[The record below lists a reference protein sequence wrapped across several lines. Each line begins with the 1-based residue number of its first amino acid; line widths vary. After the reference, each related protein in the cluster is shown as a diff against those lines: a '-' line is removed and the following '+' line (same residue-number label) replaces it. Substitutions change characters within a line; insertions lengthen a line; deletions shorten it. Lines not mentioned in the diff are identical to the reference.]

1 MAGNILS
8 KFLLSIFSDR
18 MGEQRSAEVV
28 LMIIMTGFIFLLLP
42 AAELFLYIG
51 AFFLGASASM
61 IPIVIPQITS
71 VVYRGETFDVVY
83 SKYSTILSM
92 ASAVWVSVIGLLYTW
107 LGSYRMIF
115 TGGFF
120 LAAASVGLLHLFI
133 KK

>member
-1 MAGNILS
+1 
-8 KFLLSIFSDR
+8 
-18 MGEQRSAEVV
+18 
-28 LMIIMTGFIFLLLP
+28 MIIMTGFIFLLLP
-42 AAELFLYIG
+42 TAELFLYIG

-107 LGSYRMIF
+107 LGSYRMIS

-133 KK
+133 KKESGGVKVGNQET